1 MWEWCEV
8 TGIADW
14 QIGRLGERVERPNK
28 AFCCSIRYIY
38 QHATDDPQPKILSRA
53 SNFEP
58 KYPPRSMLGRTTDSA
73 LRSTV
78 ADSSIVASRPVCCW
92 YDHLSYLTARRDQEF

>member
-38 QHATDDPQPKILSRA
+38 QHATDDEQPKILSRA
-53 SNFEP
+53 SNFGTEVP
-58 KYPPRSMLGRTTDSA
+58 TKVDVR
-73 LRSTV
+73 
-78 ADSSIVASRPVCCW
+78 
-92 YDHLSYLTARRDQEF
+92 QNN